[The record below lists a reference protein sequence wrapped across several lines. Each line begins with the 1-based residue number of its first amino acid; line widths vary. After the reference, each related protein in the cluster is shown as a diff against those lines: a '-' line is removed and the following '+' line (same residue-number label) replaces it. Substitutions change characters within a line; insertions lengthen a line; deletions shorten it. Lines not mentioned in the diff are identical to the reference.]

1 MPTGRK
7 RKGMEARAVHTP
19 QAVYEVAPSSRPHL
33 PPAAKIKRLCRKYGI
48 IRLSLFGSAARGDMT
63 PDSDIDLLV
72 EFTPDSRVSLF
83 DIPAVQEDF
92 SSLFGGR
99 KVDIATPEILENP
112 YRRATIL
119 RDAKVLYAG

>member
-7 RKGMEARAVHTP
+7 RKGVEAKAVHP
-19 QAVYEVAPSSRPHL
+19 PRAAYGVAPDFRPPL

-48 IRLSLFGSAARGDMT
+48 TRLSLFGSAARGDMT
-63 PDSDIDLLV
+63 PDSDIDLMV
-72 EFTPDSRVSLF
+72 EFASDSPVSLF
-83 DIPAVQEDF
+83 DIPIMQEGF

-112 YRRATIL
+112 YRRAAIL